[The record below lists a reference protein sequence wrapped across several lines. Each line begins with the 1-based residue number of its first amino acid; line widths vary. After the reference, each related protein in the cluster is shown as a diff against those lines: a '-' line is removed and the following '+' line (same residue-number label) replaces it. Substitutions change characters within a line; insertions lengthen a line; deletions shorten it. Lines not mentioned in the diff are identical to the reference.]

1 MPEKTNIELPR
12 LDVVPESRCSQ
23 EVVDS
28 VLDYLQE
35 SRPDLVA
42 ELMEYA
48 NTDILEY
55 NRAFRPIMNFLR
67 EEGHA
72 KVRIPQE
79 SLQILD
85 IVFELHRRVLVAAG
99 NKAPVVKGEEV
110 KFGPAPLVSHLIK
123 LSVFSP
129 RNRDFLTGDYVLE
142 QDFADSTL
150 DMLCTRRPDILYELA
165 EAERRLIPPPSAYG
179 EYIDFMKEIHEEVPT
194 EGKQRVKLW
203 LEARK
208 RVIVMCRIRE
218 KKERGV

>member
-12 LDVVPESRCSQ
+12 LDVVPESRCDQ
-23 EVVDS
+23 ALVDS

-55 NRAFRPIMNFLR
+55 NRAFDPIVNFLR

-110 KFGPAPLVSHLIK
+110 KFGPAPLVSHLTR
-123 LSVFSP
+123 LPVSRHSYYVFDQ
-129 RNRDFLTGDYVLE
+129 NFGDRVF
-142 QDFADSTL
+142 DI
-150 DMLCTRRPDILYELA
+150 LCIQRPDIVYELA
-165 EAERRLIPPPSAYG
+165 ESERRCIPPPSAYE
-179 EYIDFMKEIHEEVPT
+179 EYFSFMKEIHEEIPT
-194 EGKQRVKLW
+194 EGAQRVKLW

-208 RVIVMCRIRE
+208 RVIAMCRIRE